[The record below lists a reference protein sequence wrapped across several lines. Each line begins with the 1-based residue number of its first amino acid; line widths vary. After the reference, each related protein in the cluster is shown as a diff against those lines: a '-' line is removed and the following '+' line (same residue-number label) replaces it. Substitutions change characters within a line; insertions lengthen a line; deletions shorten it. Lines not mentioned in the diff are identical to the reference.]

1 MSTGGKSSGR
11 KEHLRRGL
19 VGVLL
24 LRRFS
29 PIGWLEPLPSFITG
43 LIIPRLE

>member
-1 MSTGGKSSGR
+1 MSTGGKNSGR

-24 LRRFS
+24 PCRFS
-29 PIGWLEPLPSFITG
+29 PY
-43 LIIPRLE
+43 RLARAIA